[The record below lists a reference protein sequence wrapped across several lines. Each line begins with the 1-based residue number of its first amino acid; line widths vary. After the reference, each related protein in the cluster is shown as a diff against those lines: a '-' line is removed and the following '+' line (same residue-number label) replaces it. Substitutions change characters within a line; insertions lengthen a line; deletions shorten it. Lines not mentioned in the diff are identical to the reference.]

1 MEKKKG
7 FLTVAVPCLLIVVA
21 MALFSAGMQHHLASD
36 DVQFLTDGWNVR
48 INEKEYDKV
57 DLSTFHFDI
66 LSRGDVL
73 TMTTILPEFGD
84 GKCLTMKNQR
94 AWMEVYLED
103 ATEPAF
109 SFGKES
115 YEAGRMIASGYMWI
129 PLPETASGQKITVVY
144 HILRNKA
151 FSSVWV
157 PRLGDSLT
165 VVRDTYGS
173 SAAQIWLCLFFVLLG
188 ILLLAVALPFYFKQ
202 PELHRFL
209 HIGAFCVL
217 TGVWVLTYNYA
228 VDIFIKNYMVNTYI
242 EYTCLYLMPIPLLIF
257 FREIVEGEGKKRLF
271 AGMAAVTL
279 VFCVI
284 ALGLQ
289 LTNVMPFWDS
299 LNLFHLLAVTEL
311 CIGVF
316 LLLRTFN
323 GKELENQYLLAGFLV
338 VLVTALWDVGIYQ
351 IQRFFGI
358 GDKYMKTW
366 NVAYGLMVMILCM
379 IASSMIYLFE
389 RIKLKNTEALLERLA
404 YEDFLTGL
412 YNRAKIAELAD
423 EIDRTGERDFAV
435 ISMDLNS
442 LKHYNDTMGHAY
454 GDQYLLGFAGFL
466 RGFWRN
472 LGVVG
477 RMGGDEFIVMLRRTH
492 REKVEQQMKE
502 FEENLARENEKNQDL
517 KMDTAYGVAY
527 GEEHAGETVRQ
538 VYRHADERMYEMKRR
553 MKKGRE

>member
-7 FLTVAVPCLLIVVA
+7 FLAVVVPCLLIVIA

-73 TMTTILPEFGD
+73 TMTTTLPEFGD

-94 AWMEVYLED
+94 AWLEVFLGD
-103 ATEPAF
+103 DTEPAF
-109 SFGKES
+109 SFGREH
-115 YEAGRMIASGYMWI
+115 YEAGRMIASGYMWV
-129 PLPETASGQKITVVY
+129 PLPESASGQKITVVY

-188 ILLLAVALPFYFKQ
+188 ILLQAVALPFYFKH

-228 VDIFIKNYMVNTYI
+228 VDIFIRNYMMNTYI
-242 EYTCLYLMPIPLLIF
+242 EYTCIYLMPVPLLIF
-257 FREIVEGEGKKRLF
+257 FREIVEGKDKKRLF
-271 AGMAAVTL
+271 GGMAVVTAV
-279 VFCVI
+279 FYII
-284 ALGLQ
+284 ALVLQ
-289 LTNVMPFWDS
+289 LTNAMAFWDS
-299 LNLFHLLAVTEL
+299 LSLFHLLIVVEL
-311 CIGVF
+311 CVGVF
-316 LLLRTFN
+316 LLLRNFK
-323 GKELENQYLLAGFLV
+323 GKEREHQYLLAGFLV

-351 IQRFFGI
+351 VQRFFGI
-358 GDKYMKTW
+358 GDKIMGTW

-404 YEDFLTGL
+404 YQDSLTGL

-423 EIDRTGERDFAV
+423 EIDQTGERDFAV
-435 ISMDLNS
+435 VSMDLNS
-442 LKHYNDTMGHAY
+442 LKHYNDTMGHAC
-454 GDQYLLGFAGFL
+454 GDQYLLKFARFL
-466 RGFWRN
+466 REFWRD
-472 LGVVG
+472 LGIVG
-477 RMGGDEFIVMLRRTH
+477 RMGGDEFIVMLRQTH
-492 REKVEQQMKE
+492 REKVEQQMQK
-502 FEENLARENEKNQDL
+502 FEESLAMENAKSTEL

-527 GEEHAGETVRQ
+527 GVEHAGETVRQ

-553 MKKGRE
+553 MKKGRV